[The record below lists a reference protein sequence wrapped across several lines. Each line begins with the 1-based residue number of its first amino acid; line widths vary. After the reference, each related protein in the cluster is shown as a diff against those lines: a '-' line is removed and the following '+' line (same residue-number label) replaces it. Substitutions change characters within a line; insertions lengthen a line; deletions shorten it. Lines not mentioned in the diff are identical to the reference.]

1 MSEPKNENHHGEV
14 FWKQLF
20 YYRCYREDEFTG
32 NIEPVHKEIRNR
44 TFEDNVDVK
53 VWREWAWGGSDLHQE
68 ATHHLV

>member
-20 YYRCYREDEFTG
+20 YYRYYREDEFTV

-44 TFEDNVDVK
+44 IFEDNVDVK
-53 VWREWAWGGSDLHQE
+53 VWRE
-68 ATHHLV
+68 